1 MSDHLEPDLS
11 GIHVWLLLW
20 KAFRAVE
27 SHSMRSVGRFEMGI
41 TDFGVLETLLHKGPL
56 TATQLREKVMLTSGS
71 MTTAIDR
78 LEARGLV
85 ARHDDAADR
94 RARIVQLTPEGR
106 KLIECVFSRHRDEM
120 EDALAGFS
128 REDRA
133 QLLPLLRKLGRA
145 AETTF
150 HAAPQQKGVEGRREE

>member
-1 MSDHLEPDLS
+1 MKTATQNEPDLT

-41 TDFGVLETLLHKGPL
+41 TDFGVLEALLHKGPL
-56 TATQLREKVMLTSGS
+56 NAKQLREKVLLTSGS

-85 ARHDDAADR
+85 A
-94 RARIVQLTPEGR
+94 
-106 KLIECVFSRHRDEM
+106 
-120 EDALAGFS
+120 
-128 REDRA
+128 
-133 QLLPLLRKLGRA
+133 
-145 AETTF
+145 
-150 HAAPQQKGVEGRREE
+150 